1 MTSSLSEVDD
11 LLTEEFPLLSGRP
24 AAAAA
29 ALLPPGADEPSPG
42 EGGPG
47 LGSLLG
53 WPGGGRE
60 AVQLGG
66 GEGGEGGGRHHRL
79 LHSEHFRADRVSACA
94 GSGGWCWRWRWWWG
108 C

>member
-66 GEGGEGGGRHHRL
+66 GEGGGRHHRL

-94 GSGGWCWRWRWWWG
+94 GSGGWCWWWRWWWG